1 MATFTEH
8 LRARDEHGLVALLRS
23 RPDLASPPP
32 APVRSLAAGAANR
45 ASLDRA
51 VGAVDALVLA
61 VLEAVLALEGTAAPA
76 GTAAPE
82 CTAAAGAVARPGP
95 TAPGPTPLDLSLA
108 GVTLGDLARAMGQ
121 DEAALRRP
129 IRSALDLALL
139 WTDTQGG
146 SDLWA
151 TDLALAGLGLH
162 PAPGLHDVLGPY
174 PAGLGPRLASTL
186 ARRTT
191 PTLTRLAGDLGIDVD
206 PTDADADALVG
217 ALAARLSTDT
227 TVTALLDGAPSGV
240 RPVLDALTWGPP
252 VGRAPSASPTGPPG
266 PARAAVDWLLR
277 HGLLAVGD
285 PQHVILPRE
294 VALVLR
300 GGRTHRDLTP
310 APAVEGRPVAG
321 RTVAAE
327 AARDAEEAVRLVATV
342 LQHWGDEQ
350 PPVLRS
356 GGLGSRE
363 LRRLGARLDAPDAT
377 AALVVEIAGAAGLVA
392 DDGEE
397 PAVLVPTSDAD
408 EWLRLALPER
418 WAALADAWLRSE
430 RAAWLVG
437 TRDDRGGLRAALDP
451 ELRRPWAPRL
461 RASVLQVLAD
471 SGTDQEPAAL
481 DAGAV
486 HEALRW
492 RTPRSAPPQHAVE
505 AVLTEAAALGVLG
518 AGALS
523 GAGRA
528 LLASLET
535 SVGLGAVAEALAS
548 ALPEAVE
555 EVLLQGDLTGIVPGR
570 PSTELSALL
579 ERSAHVESR
588 GAAVTVRFTEG
599 SVRAALDAGL
609 TAEGLLAQL
618 SRHARSGVPQPL
630 EYLVL
635 DTARRHGQVRVGM
648 ASSYLRADDPTLL
661 AGLVEDRSLRGLGLL
676 RIAPTVIAAQVPV
689 AAVLAALRDRGL
701 APVAE
706 DPSANVLLLTP
717 APRRVGGGR
726 GVRRPG
732 TATPRRTTSPAAGP
746 AVDAESRRLRRL
758 AADLL
763 RADQRESATLRDT
776 SVDGGPGRPDATG
789 SGAASAARSVRWGT
803 PDPVLALELLREAA
817 AEGREVWLEMI
828 GADGAPVRR
837 RVRPLRVDG
846 GRVRAVDAE
855 REAELTVAVHRI
867 AGVSPV

>member
-8 LRARDEHGLVALLRS
+8 LRARDEPGLVALLRS

-32 APVRSLAAGAANR
+32 SSVRSLAARAANR
-45 ASLDRA
+45 ASLERA
-51 VGAVDALVLA
+51 VNGVDALVLA
-61 VLEAVLALEGTAAPA
+61 VLEAVLALEGTPSADPA
-76 GTAAPE
+76 S
-82 CTAAAGAVARPGP
+82 
-95 TAPGPTPLDLSLA
+95 SLR
-108 GVTLGDLARAMGQ
+108 DLARTMGQ
-121 DEAALRRP
+121 DEATLRRP
-129 IRSALDLALL
+129 VRSALDLALL
-139 WTDTQGG
+139 WTDADG
-146 SDLWA
+146 STDLWA
-151 TDLALAGLGLH
+151 TDADLAGLPLH
-162 PAPGLHDVLGPY
+162 PAPGLHEVLGPY

-186 ARRTT
+186 ARRTG
-191 PTLTRLAGDLGIDVD
+191 PTLTRLAGELGLEAD
-206 PTDADADALVG
+206 PDAPDTDALVG
-217 ALAARLSTDT
+217 ALAARLSTET
-227 TVTALLDGAPSGV
+227 TVAA
-240 RPVLDALTWGPP
+240 VLDQAPPGARSVLEALTWGPP
-252 VGRAPSASPTGPPG
+252 VGRAPSASPNGPPG
-266 PARAAVDWLLR
+266 PARAAVDWLLK
-277 HGLLAVGD
+277 HGMLAVGD
-285 PQHVILPRE
+285 PQHVVLPRE

-300 GGRTHRDLTP
+300 QGRTHRDVAP
-310 APAVEGRPVAG
+310 APVVDGTPVAD

-327 AARDAEEAVRLVATV
+327 SAREAEECVRLVAAV
-342 LQHWGDEQ
+342 LRHWGDEQ

-363 LRRLGARLDAPDAT
+363 LRRLGGRLETTDEVT
-377 AALVVEIAGAAGLVA
+377 ALVVELAGAAGLVA
-392 DDGEE
+392 DDGED

-408 EWLRLALPER
+408 EWLRLALPDR

-461 RASVLQVLAD
+461 RASVLEVLAD
-471 SGTDQEPAAL
+471 SAPEGRPAAL
-481 DAGAV
+481 AAGAV

-492 RTPRSAPPQHAVE
+492 RTPRSAPPLHAVE
-505 AVLTEAAALGVLG
+505 AVLTEATTLGVVG

-523 GAGRA
+523 AAGRA
-528 LLASLET
+528 LLGSLET
-535 SVGLGAVAEALAS
+535 STGLGPVAEALA
-548 ALPEAVE
+548 AQLPEAVD
-555 EVLLQGDLTGIVPGR
+555 EVLLQGDLTGVVPGR
-570 PSTELSALL
+570 PSAGLSALL
-579 ERSAHVESR
+579 ERSSHVESR

-618 SRHARSGVPQPL
+618 SQHARSGVPQPL

-676 RIAPTVIAAQVPV
+676 RLAPTVIAAQVPV
-689 AAVLAALRDRGL
+689 ATVLAALRERGL

-706 DPSANVLLLTP
+706 DPAANVLLLTP

-732 TATPRRTTSPAAGP
+732 TATPRRTTTPAGP
-746 AVDAESRRLRRL
+746 AVDAETRRLQRL

-763 RADQRESATLRDT
+763 RADRRESAALRDT
-776 SVDGGPGRPDATG
+776 SVDGGPGLPDATG
-789 SGAASAARSVRWGT
+789 AGSGTAAAARSVHWGT
-803 PDPVLALELLREAA
+803 PDPVLALALLREAA

-828 GADGAPVRR
+828 GPDGAPVRR